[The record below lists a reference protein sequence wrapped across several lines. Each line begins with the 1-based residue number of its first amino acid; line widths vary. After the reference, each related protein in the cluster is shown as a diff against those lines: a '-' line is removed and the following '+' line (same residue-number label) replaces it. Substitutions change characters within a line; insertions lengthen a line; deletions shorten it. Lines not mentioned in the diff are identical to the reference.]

1 MIIGNGLLGR
11 AFLNN
16 EQNYENFIIFV
27 SGVSDSLN
35 SDKASYER
43 EKLLLI
49 KTLKEQTT
57 KKLIYFSS
65 VLSGVIDN
73 NYYNH
78 KLEIENLI
86 KIHSNNYII
95 FRVPQ
100 IIGKSGNKNNLFNN
114 FKNIIIN
121 GGEVTVYKDVY
132 RSLLD
137 VDDLVKIVDYF
148 KDTLNNEIINISD
161 IEKISVLDIVTN
173 ISKVLKKTPNIKL
186 IKKHDD
192 NNWVSINDIIVDEAI
207 NNIGINRIG
216 YTDNVIKKYIN
227 N

>member
-161 IEKISVLDIVTN
+161 IEKISVLDIVIN
-173 ISKVLKKTPNIKL
+173 ISEALKKTPNIKL